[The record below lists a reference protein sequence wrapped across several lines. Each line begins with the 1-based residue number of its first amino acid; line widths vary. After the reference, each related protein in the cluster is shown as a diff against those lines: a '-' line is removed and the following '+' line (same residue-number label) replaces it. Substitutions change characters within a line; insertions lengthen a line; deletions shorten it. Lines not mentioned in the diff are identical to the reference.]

1 MFQNPQSTLAAN
13 AKDALSKLNV
23 SKVIIAILR
32 WMNAARHSTFRRE
45 KKNCEK
51 KIWNGYSVSMAHSFG
66 STVPFRQKALS
77 QS

>member
-13 AKDALSKLNV
+13 AMDVLLKLNV

-32 WMNAARHSTFRRE
+32 WMNAARRFTFRRG

-51 KIWNGYSVSMAHSFG
+51 KIWNGYLVSMAHSFG